1 MAKTLLQ
8 FTKKGIY
15 CPQAK
20 VYIDPWKSVKKAIIT
35 HAHADHSRKGMEQYL
50 AHHYSI
56 PIMKAR
62 LGNNINIQGLAYGEV
77 ININGVNFSL
87 HPAGHVVGSAQV
99 RVEYKGE
106 IWVVSGDYKTEYDGL
121 STAFEAI
128 KCHTF
133 ITECTF
139 GLPIFQ
145 WQPQN
150 EIISNIEQWWR
161 KNQEDKVCSV
171 ISAYSLGKA
180 QRLLH
185 NLPDIGSIYVHN
197 AVSQMNKAI
206 EVNGIQL
213 TNTYQVINGDLSKS
227 DFQKALIITPNGGL
241 GNNLQKQI
249 GKFVTASCSGWMQL
263 RGARR
268 RQNLDKGFVLSDHAD
283 WTGLNDAITLTG
295 AENVIC
301 THGYSE
307 TFSSWLREKGL
318 NASTEHTLFQGEE
331 GDTV

>member
-35 HAHADHSRKGMEQYL
+35 HAHADHSRKGMEHYL

-87 HPAGHVVGSAQV
+87 HPAGHVIGSAQV

-106 IWVVSGDYKTEYDGL
+106 VWVVSGDYKTEDDGL

-145 WQPQN
+145 WQPQS
-150 EIISNIEQWWR
+150 EIISDIEQWWR
-161 KNQEDKVCSV
+161 KNQENKVCSV
-171 ISAYSLGKA
+171 LSAYSLGKA

-185 NLPDIGSIYVHN
+185 NLPDVGQIYVHN
-197 AVSQMNKAI
+197 AVFQMNKAI
-206 EVNGIQL
+206 EENGIQL
-213 TNTYQVINGDLSKS
+213 KNKYQAINYDLSKS
-227 DFQKALIITPNGGL
+227 DFEKALIITPNGGL
-241 GNNLQKQI
+241 GNSLQKQI
-249 GKFVTASCSGWMQL
+249 GKYVTASCSGWMQL

-283 WTGLNDAITLTG
+283 WTGLNDAIKSTG

-307 TFSSWLREKGL
+307 TFSTWLREQGL
-318 NASTEHTLFQGEE
+318 NANTEHTLFQGEE